1 MIYAAITAAADS
13 GITGVFLQFGVL
25 GAFSLLALWFFLT
38 VYKREVARADA
49 AERALAALN
58 SDVRDKILPALLDT
72 IRVNQELKEILREQR
87 RRDDG

>member
-1 MIYAAITAAADS
+1 MIYAAAAAVDP

-25 GAFSLLALWFFLT
+25 GAFSLLALWFFLI
-38 VYKREVARADA
+38 VYKREVSRADN

-72 IRVNQELKEILREQR
+72 IRVNQELKEVLREQR